1 MFDDCYF
8 DYNYRS
14 KLDNKKSKVISQVE
28 LTINDNYDYFYERV
42 GTVFKE
48 ERTWNDFL
56 LSEYNCSD
64 GTAVKNSELSDG
76 KRVAELYDFV
86 TGEYECNVFDNQG
99 TLLIKDKSDRN
110 GNYEIEERMPDGTI
124 STQTGTSIFI
134 RCIDGKII

>member
-1 MFDDCYF
+1 MFNGCYF
-8 DYNYRS
+8 DYYGSS
-14 KLDNKKSKVISQVE
+14 KKQKNEPKVVSEVE
-28 LTINDNYDYFYERV
+28 LWIDDTCLPERKI

-76 KRVAELYDFV
+76 RRVAKLYDSV

-110 GNYEIEERMPDGTI
+110 GNYEITERMPDGTI
-124 STQTGTSIFI
+124 LTLTGKSIFI